1 MSKHAVR
8 VRVRE
13 IGYREI
19 IQDDLGND
27 VQVTKSAYGPGH
39 PSLADADP
47 ETQRLGQLIELD
59 DEPYLRHKKFG
70 NVIDADDADNVV
82 AAEEEQE
89 INVRDASVSELAD
102 WIREE
107 QPTVN
112 EVVQASEGNG
122 DYARKLLDAETEAK
136 EGDPRVGVVNG
147 LSTVIGRADE

>member
-13 IGYREI
+13 IGYRSI

-27 VQVTKSAYGPGH
+27 VQVTQSAFGPGH

-47 ETQRLGQLIELD
+47 DTQRLGQLVELE

-70 NVIDADDADNVV
+70 NVIDADAAEDVV

-89 INVRDASVSELAD
+89 INVRDASVGELAE
-102 WIREE
+102 WINTE

-136 EGDPRVGVVNG
+136 DGEPRVGVVNG
-147 LSTVIGRADE
+147 LSAVIGRADE